1 MIRRPPRST
10 LFPYTT
16 LFRSECGMRN
26 VSASVEP
33 GNRASTPALQFRI
46 PHSALRIGCH
56 VSNCHTLAKPL
67 DCPVKYA
74 ATIPPADLR
83 DPRGPDGRA
92 DRAGRGGVGARR
104 AHGGAVGGRARRA
117 RGDGRGGGRG
127 APAPGNDPAPAP
139 PPRRRPG
146 ARPAAPPHRGP
157 RGAPPGATS
166 PPT

>member
-1 MIRRPPRST
+1 
-10 LFPYTT
+10 
-16 LFRSECGMRN
+16 MRN

-104 AHGGAVGGRARRA
+104 AHGGAVGGSARRA
-117 RGDGRGGGRG
+117 RGGGRVGGGGARAHWG
-127 APAPGNDPAPAP
+127 APGPAP
-139 PPRRRPG
+139 PAGGG
-146 ARPAAPPHRGP
+146 AGGPLAPP
-157 RGAPPGATS
+157 
-166 PPT
+166 

>member
-104 AHGGAVGGRARRA
+104 AHGGAVGGSARRA
-117 RGDGRGGGRG
+117 RGDGPVG
-127 APAPGNDPAPAP
+127 AREARSHGHHAAP
-139 PPRRRPG
+139 PP
-146 ARPAAPPHRGP
+146 P
-157 RGAPPGATS
+157 RGRAAGPLPPPPPPPSDRPPPPGN
-166 PPT
+166 PPRL